1 MPLCVR
7 HDREQDGHAVSG
19 WLTSDELPVLAT
31 DRKSADRAFTQ
42 IVVNRQ
48 TAVGRKDI
56 QCFPVVQDI
65 SNGLARG

>member
-1 MPLCVR
+1 MNIVNKASRGGLLPEVR
-7 HDREQDGHAVSG
+7 LG
-19 WLTSDELPVLAT
+19 TSDELPVLAT